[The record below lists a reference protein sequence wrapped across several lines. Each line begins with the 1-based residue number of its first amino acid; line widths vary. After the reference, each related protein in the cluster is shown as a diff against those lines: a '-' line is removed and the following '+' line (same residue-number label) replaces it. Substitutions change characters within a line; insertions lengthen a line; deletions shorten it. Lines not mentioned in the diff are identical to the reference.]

1 MLHRAEQ
8 QHRCD
13 QPEELHEC
21 DAQPDGPHHIELPV
35 EPALQ
40 RVGASLV
47 PPQCRI
53 LRATAVDAQNAVSR
67 ALRDQLTLVV
77 QLAAAGVGYPALA
90 TPRLDIVPV
99 LVRRD
104 AAALELWMAE
114 KRLAFIVIDWL
125 VKFL

>member
-21 DAQPDGPHHIELPV
+21 DAQPDGAHHIELTI

-47 PPQCRI
+47 PPQRRI
-53 LRATAVDAQNAVSR
+53 LRATAVDAQHAVSR
-67 ALRDQLTLVV
+67 ALRDQLTLIV
-77 QLAAAGVGYPALA
+77 QLAAARVGYPALA

-104 AAALELWMAE
+104 AAALKLWRA
-114 KRLAFIVIDWL
+114 K
-125 VKFL
+125 KH